1 MNKLEQLAKE
11 ATQLRSYAS
20 ELENAITKVAL
31 VCDNDDD
38 GKNLFPDK
46 KDVVVTMANSVEKMR
61 QVSSEIEEIKGLNF
75 SEWDEIVLGDIHR
88 QKTDFK
94 DSVDKLGVV
103 LEEMVQMLD
112 VGGRGIDVYLLQY
125 VADARQSLRALLQN
139 LEMEAPETMHKS

>member
-1 MNKLEQLAKE
+1 MNKLEHLVNE
-11 ATQLRSYAS
+11 ANPLKVYAS
-20 ELENAITKVAL
+20 ELESAITQVAV
-31 VCDNDDD
+31 VCDQDDNDNNIFPA
-38 GKNLFPDK
+38 KNA
-46 KDVVVTMANSVEKMR
+46 VIGSMANAVEKMR

-112 VGGRGIDVYLLQY
+112 VGDRGIDIYLLQY

-139 LEMEAPETMHKS
+139 LEMEAPENMHKS

>member
-1 MNKLEQLAKE
+1 MKQLDQLIKE
-11 ATQLRSYAS
+11 ATPLRSYAS
-20 ELENAITKVAL
+20 DLETAITQVAV
-31 VCDNDDD
+31 VCDQDDND
-38 GKNLFPDK
+38 NNIFPGK
-46 KDVVVTMANSVEKMR
+46 KDVIETMANAVEKMR

-139 LEMEAPETMHKS
+139 LEMEAPENMHKS